1 MQSSK
6 LANGQ
11 RAVIHSLAT
20 LMLAIG
26 AAGTQLYVSVRVSRD
41 REGHDFGA
49 PDPNRQPCYGSLT
62 QSVRVFP
69 RVPQ

>member
-26 AAGTQLYVSVRVSRD
+26 AAGTQLLFQFVSQ
-41 REGHDFGA
+41 EIGKA
-49 PDPNRQPCYGSLT
+49 TTLALLT
-62 QSVRVFP
+62 QTVSHATGV
-69 RVPQ
+69 

>member
-26 AAGTQLYVSVRVSRD
+26 AAGTQLLFQFVSQEIG
-41 REGHDFGA
+41 EGHDFGA